1 MLNFFLHDDIIQFA
15 FNNEAFGKEGAVMTD
30 KELVVFGENIKKL
43 RLERGLSQDEL
54 ARLCGYTSRSSIAK
68 IETGNADIPQKKI
81 KLFANAL
88 NVSPGDITV
97 TSIPDSDNPFL
108 DSVDPQEQYLV
119 AAYRSFNDDGRDRLV
134 RYAHDLDDTGKYARD
149 RKPDKTKEEA
159 EAAYIKSR
167 SESAQKP
174 NASASN
180 TIGEGKSET
189 A

>member
-1 MLNFFLHDDIIQFA
+1 MTTAGSRI
-15 FNNEAFGKEGAVMTD
+15 KECRLRAGLTQE
-30 KELVVFGENIKKL
+30 ELAKKLDLQKSAIAKYENGRVENIKRSTILKL
-43 RLERGLSQDEL
+43 SEVLNENPCYLMGWDSV
-54 ARLCGYTSRSSIAK
+54 SSA
-68 IETGNADIPQKKI
+68 
-81 KLFANAL
+81 
-88 NVSPGDITV
+88 S
-97 TSIPDSDNPFL
+97 DSDNPFL

-119 AAYRSFNDDGRDRLV
+119 TAYRSFNDDGRDKLV

-174 NASASN
+174 DASASN